1 MNNKV
6 CINLIVP
13 ILEARYNVFVP
24 VNKKTI
30 EIIFLLNKAITNMT
44 NDSYKINDQSKLINA
59 DTGVIYD
66 VNLTIKENDI
76 MNSSTLILL

>member
-44 NDSYKINDQSKLINA
+44 NDSYKINNQSKLINA

>member
-30 EIIFLLNKAITNMT
+30 EIIFLLNKAISNMT
-44 NDSYKINDQSKLINA
+44 NDSYKINNQSKLINA